1 MRFTNRLLPRFF
13 LLLTSLMVV
22 SALSWATLFL
32 YGDQA
37 PRARNFAQILTSVIN
52 LTRAALVAAAPERR
66 PGLLH
71 ELLMH
76 EGVLI
81 FPAEE
86 NESPPQAP
94 VDGFLRD
101 VLANL
106 RLSLGSETQLA
117 TERDGNPGIFVLVD
131 IEGDGYWIGFPRER
145 FDRSRS
151 LQWLG
156 WGILGAF
163 IALLTAVWFV
173 SRLTRPLDRLVIAA
187 KSVGKGEHPPPLPE
201 DGPEELATV
210 ATAFNQ
216 MNVDLERQN
225 RERAFILA
233 GISHDLRTPLTRLRM
248 GIEMTDVDAAT
259 RDGMETDI
267 EEMDITIG
275 QFLDYARSNEPA
287 PLENGDPAALMNE
300 IVDQYRR
307 RGIPIGSRIDHVGS
321 IAMHGATLRRA
332 LCNLIDNSVRYATTD
347 NQASQV
353 ELALLG
359 DDRSVVIE
367 VTDRG
372 PGIPEVE
379 TERMLRPFTRLN
391 DARSNAKGAGLGLSI
406 VNRVVRQHAGKFALL
421 PREGGGL
428 IARITLPRMR

>member
-32 YGDQA
+32 YWDQA

-307 RGIPIGSRIDHVGS
+307 RGVPIGRRIDHVGS

>member
-32 YGDQA
+32 YWDQA

-307 RGIPIGSRIDHVGS
+307 RGVPIGRRIDHVGS

-347 NQASQV
+347 NQASHV

>member
-71 ELLMH
+71 ELSMH

-81 FPAEE
+81 FPVEA

-94 VDGFLRD
+94 VDVFLRD

-421 PREGGGL
+421 SREGGGL

>member
-359 DDRSVVIE
+359 DERSVVIE

>member
-32 YGDQA
+32 YWDQA

-71 ELLMH
+71 ELSMH

-353 ELALLG
+353 ELALRG

>member
-32 YGDQA
+32 YWDQA

-71 ELLMH
+71 ELSMH

-81 FPAEE
+81 FPVEA

-94 VDGFLRD
+94 VDVFLRD

>member
-32 YGDQA
+32 YWDQA

-71 ELLMH
+71 ELSMH

-81 FPAEE
+81 FPVEA

-94 VDGFLRD
+94 VDVFLRD

-106 RLSLGSETQLA
+106 RHSLGSETQLA